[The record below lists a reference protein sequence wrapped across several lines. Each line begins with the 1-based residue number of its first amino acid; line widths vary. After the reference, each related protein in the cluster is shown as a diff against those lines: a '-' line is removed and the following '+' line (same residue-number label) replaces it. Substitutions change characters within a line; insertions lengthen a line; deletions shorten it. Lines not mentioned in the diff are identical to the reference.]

1 MRLLQVLLRCEGLAA
16 PLVSSPANFWRDW
29 GTPYA
34 RCRNL
39 PQEDQGGHKVSSDP
53 FPMILV

>member
-16 PLVSSPANFWRDW
+16 PLVSSPVNFWRDW

-34 RCRNL
+34 HCRNL
-39 PQEDQGGHKVSSDP
+39 PQEGQCGLMVSSDP